1 MGSKFDFRMS
11 RSDYDDLCFD
21 LTDDEHAVLD
31 LRRRGMHNADIA
43 AELYCSERTV
53 NRRVRSIK
61 NKVIESPPF
70 VIHSITNGGLY
81 CFYCFDTYTIAL
93 RIAVDIEMF
102 FPDCFDIVLTMFCNT
117 AYSSK
122 CKAMSIL
129 FL

>member
-53 NRRVRSIK
+53 NRRVKAIK
-61 NKVIESPPF
+61 IKLGNKKPPF
-70 VIHSITNGGLY
+70 VIECITNGGFLV
-81 CFYCFDTYTIAL
+81 FIASIHIQSRYEL
-93 RIAVDIEMF
+93 QLI
-102 FPDCFDIVLTMFCNT
+102 
-117 AYSSK
+117 SK
-122 CKAMSIL
+122 CFFRTAL
-129 FL
+129 TLC

>member
-11 RSDYDDLCFD
+11 RSDYDDLCFG

-70 VIHSITNGGLY
+70 VIHSITNGGFLV
-81 CFYCFDTYTIAL
+81 FIASIHIQSRYEL
-93 RIAVDIEMF
+93 QLI
-102 FPDCFDIVLTMFCNT
+102 
-117 AYSSK
+117 SK
-122 CKAMSIL
+122 CFFRTAL
-129 FL
+129 TLC